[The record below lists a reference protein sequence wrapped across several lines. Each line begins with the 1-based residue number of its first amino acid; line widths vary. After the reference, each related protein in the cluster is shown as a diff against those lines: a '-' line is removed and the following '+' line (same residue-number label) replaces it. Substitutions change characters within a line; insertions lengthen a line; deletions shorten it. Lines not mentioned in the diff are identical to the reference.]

1 MVAKRKFLQIRQV
14 SYFLV
19 NNSSGTLQVSGN
31 AEAYVSTMGGRFT
44 VTNFGDLKPGGDTPL
59 KLTLEVDYFRMVLD
73 GDVLFEIDVEA
84 GKRIIGGVDQL
95 AEIRAA
101 MGI

>member
-1 MVAKRKFLQIRQV
+1 
-14 SYFLV
+14 
-19 NNSSGTLQVSGN
+19 
-31 AEAYVSTMGGRFT
+31 
-44 VTNFGDLKPGGDTPL
+44 
-59 KLTLEVDYFRMVLD
+59 MVLD